1 MAKIRLF
8 GVDIVVSEDDRHG
21 RSSVPFTS
29 DDQTQSS
36 PPKKG
41 HKLAGKRKHH
51 ILGEE
56 KKRSVKNRVS
66 DSAPEIP
73 PELLRVVERREGV
86 TEPVFLYQKKLE
98 HSDTT
103 KTHNR
108 LFVNKRERLEKFLN
122 EEESRIVNDTTKGLE
137 KIVCVDARGN
147 LYHLG
152 LKIWPSLSQM
162 VINSEWFKLVKENN
176 VEHGDW
182 IQIWGYRDMGRLCFA
197 INFKRSP
204 IS

>member
-8 GVDIVVSEDDRHG
+8 GVDIVVSEDDSHG
-21 RSSVPFTS
+21 RPSVPLTS
-29 DDQTQSS
+29 DDQTRSS
-36 PPKKG
+36 PRQ
-41 HKLAGKRKHH
+41 KRKQHH

-56 KKRSVKNRVS
+56 NKRSVKNRVS

-73 PELLRVVERREGV
+73 PELLRVVERRKGV
-86 TEPVFLYQKKLE
+86 TKPVFLYQKKLE
-98 HSDTT
+98 HSDAT

-122 EEESRIVNDTTKGLE
+122 EEESMIVNDTTKGLE
-137 KIVCVDARGN
+137 KIVCDARGN
-147 LYHLG
+147 LYNLG

-176 VEHGDW
+176 AEHGDW
-182 IQIWGYRDMGRLCFA
+182 IQIWGYREMGRLCFA
-197 INFKRSP
+197 INFKRS